1 MFIERHSVGLVDPQS
16 YVFGS
21 PEAPLVLDSGHTL
34 GPVELIY
41 ETYGT
46 PNEARTNAILI
57 CHALSGDAHA
67 AGIHDPHDK
76 RVGWWDVMIGPG
88 KAFDTD
94 RYWVICANVIGGC
107 KGSSGPR
114 TTNPATGRPYGSDF
128 PLITIGDMVAAQK
141 RLVEHLGIE
150 RLFCV
155 VGGSMGGF
163 QALEWSLR
171 YPDNVHSVICIA
183 AGAQLSTQAIAFNA
197 VGRHAITSDP
207 DWQGGH
213 YYDTAGPVSGLAIAR
228 MVAHIT
234 YLSEMALNDK
244 FGRRL
249 QSADRLSY
257 DIHNEFAVESYLNYQ
272 GTRFTER
279 FDANSYIYITKAMD
293 YFDIRRTYGPL
304 KDALAATTARFL
316 VVSYSSDW
324 LFPKS
329 QSQEIVRAMI
339 AGDRDVSFVEID
351 SPHGHDAFLIDTDRL
366 TRITS
371 AFLDGSQRSQ
381 PLAT

>member
-21 PEAPLVLDSGHTL
+21 PEDPLVLDSGRTL
-34 GPVELIY
+34 GPVELVY

-88 KAFDTD
+88 KAFDTE
-94 RYWVICANVIGGC
+94 RYWVICANVLGGC

-171 YPDNVHSVICIA
+171 YPDNVHSIICIA

-304 KDALAATTARFL
+304 KDALAGTTARFL

-351 SPHGHDAFLIDTDRL
+351 SPQGHDAFLIDTDRL

>member
-21 PEAPLVLDSGHTL
+21 QEDPLVLDSGHTL

-141 RLVEHLGIE
+141 RLVAHLGIE